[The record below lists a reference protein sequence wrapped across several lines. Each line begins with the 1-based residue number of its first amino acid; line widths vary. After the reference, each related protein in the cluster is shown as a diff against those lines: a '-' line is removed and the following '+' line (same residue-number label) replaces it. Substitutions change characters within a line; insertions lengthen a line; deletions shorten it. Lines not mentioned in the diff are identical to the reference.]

1 MGDESTVKQR
11 FRKGRLGV
19 VLGVLAFCAVVTYGV
34 IEKDLAYTM
43 FFKKRYHVPAE
54 TASLKS
60 FGQAEQHCLQAGETY
75 HVLIW
80 NIHKCLHPDWQRD
93 FAALQ
98 KDYDF
103 LVLQEALIRTED
115 QSKNVYQRG
124 GFHCVFATSYINTK
138 HVYETGL
145 LTAAHLNVN
154 HAEYFRSSD
163 REPLTKTPKSILTT
177 YFEIE
182 NRPDPLL
189 LINAH
194 FLNFKT
200 TKAVGQQL
208 AQIEAAVR
216 EHPGPVILAGD
227 FNTWKNSRSENL
239 HKLAAE
245 CDLKLVPLREDSR
258 LLKLDHL
265 FTRHVSVKNARL
277 LNSITSS
284 DHVPLSAE
292 IAIDD

>member
-1 MGDESTVKQR
+1 
-11 FRKGRLGV
+11 
-19 VLGVLAFCAVVTYGV
+19 
-34 IEKDLAYTM
+34 M

-60 FGQAEQHCLQAGETY
+60 FGQAEQQCIRAGMAY
-75 HVLIW
+75 QVLIW
-80 NIHKCLHPDWQRD
+80 NIQKCQHPDWQRD

-98 KDYDF
+98 KEYDF
-103 LVLQEALIRTED
+103 LVLQEALIRIED
-115 QSKNVYQRG
+115 QTKNVYQQR

-227 FNTWKNSRSENL
+227 FNTWHNTRSQNL
-239 HKLAAE
+239 HKLAE
-245 CDLKLVPLREDSR
+245 DCNLKLAELHEDSR
-258 LLKLDHL
+258 FLKLDHL

-277 LNSITSS
+277 LNAIASS

-292 IAIDD
+292 ITIED